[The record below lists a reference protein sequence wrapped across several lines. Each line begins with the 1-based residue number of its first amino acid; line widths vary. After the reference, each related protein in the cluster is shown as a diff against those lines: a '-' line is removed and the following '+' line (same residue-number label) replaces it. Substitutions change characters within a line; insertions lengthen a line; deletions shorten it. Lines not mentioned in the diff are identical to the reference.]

1 LFVVHAYSSV
11 YQTEVGPH
19 NGLYRQAY
27 SKDILSDQE
36 MKRRYF
42 EERLPKVCSLD
53 RRTISEYR
61 IAGKFVYEHRE
72 ELEKQGDVFQHGLV
86 KKAYLASF
94 AVKRG
99 YPAEEII
106 RNVFALPKAQFIK
119 YAHGQEIS
127 AAKMSAQ
134 PKSKFEGFVKAYEY
148 QRRFFRI

>member
-1 LFVVHAYSSV
+1 LDVALALYVC
-11 YQTEVGPH
+11 EH

-27 SKDILSDQE
+27 SEGTLSDQE

-42 EERLPKVCSLD
+42 EERLPEVCSLD

-72 ELEKQGDVFQHGLV
+72 EIEKQGEVFQDGLV
-86 KKAYLASF
+86 KKFYFASF
-94 AVKRG
+94 AIKRG
-99 YPAEEII
+99 CPTEEII
-106 RNVFALPKAQFIK
+106 KNVFTLTKAQFIK
-119 YAHGQEIS
+119 YVHGQDIP
-127 AAKMSAQ
+127 AAKMSAR